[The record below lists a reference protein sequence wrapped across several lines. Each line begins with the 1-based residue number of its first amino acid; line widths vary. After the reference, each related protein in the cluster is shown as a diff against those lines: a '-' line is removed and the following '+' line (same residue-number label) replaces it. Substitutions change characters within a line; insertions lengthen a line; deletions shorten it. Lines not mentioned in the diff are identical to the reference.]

1 MAQFESK
8 KLMPIVDPIMIYL
21 EDSEYFKKQFNNL
34 NTDQKLDLM
43 EDLSVVAI
51 KIRELLCEEIFKT
64 T

>member
-1 MAQFESK
+1 MGIFMPKYDVK
-8 KLMPIVDPIMIYL
+8 KLMPIVEPIMIYL

-51 KIRELLCEEIFKT
+51 KIKELQS
-64 T
+64 

>member
-1 MAQFESK
+1 MPKYDVK
-8 KLMPIVDPIMIYL
+8 KLMPIVEPIMIYL

-51 KIRELLCEEIFKT
+51 KIKELQRI
-64 T
+64 

>member
-1 MAQFESK
+1 MAQFDNKE
-8 KLMPIVDPIMIYL
+8 LMPIVDPIMIYL

-51 KIRELLCEEIFKT
+51 KIKELQS
-64 T
+64 

>member
-1 MAQFESK
+1 MPKYESK
-8 KLMPIVDPIMIYL
+8 KLMPIVEPIMIYL

-51 KIRELLCEEIFKT
+51 KITELQS
-64 T
+64 

>member
-8 KLMPIVDPIMIYL
+8 KLMPIVEPIMIYL

-34 NTDQKLDLM
+34 STDQKLDLM

-51 KIRELLCEEIFKT
+51 KITELQS
-64 T
+64 

>member
-1 MAQFESK
+1 MPKYDVK
-8 KLMPIVDPIMIYL
+8 KLMPIVEPIMIYL

-51 KIRELLCEEIFKT
+51 KIKELQS
-64 T
+64 